1 MKKELK
7 SKKINRVSWN
17 HFMNGNSCQVNLIVM
32 LSLII
37 NRIVILVETSFKS
50 TEEVRFL
57 ATIFQSFFESSY
69 IITTSLL
76 ATEHTG
82 NSICCT
88 LLTSTNKKPYGQNIF

>member
-50 TEEVRFL
+50 IEEVRFL
-57 ATIFQSFFESSY
+57 ATIFQYLFESSY

-76 ATEHTG
+76 ATEYTC
-82 NSICCT
+82 NSVCCT
-88 LLTSTNKKPYGQNIF
+88 LLIPTNKKPYGQNIF